1 MKELILKKGKLNKN
15 SFEEITSFL
24 KKEKIAVLP
33 TDTIYGL
40 SARADSLEARNRILK
55 MKEREN
61 KPFILL
67 ASSIEM
73 ILKYSYLNKRQQEY
87 INEKNNKNKRPTTY
101 ILNLKKDN
109 PLSFLSK
116 DGSIA
121 LRLPKRPF
129 LIKIIEELNIPLIS
143 TSLNIS
149 GSEVVNDLKLIKNN
163 YFRNEKPDI
172 ILNEGMCKNKK
183 PSKIIDL
190 RDVNNILIIRK

>member
-1 MKELILKKGKLNKN
+1 MKELFLKKGKLNKDD
-15 SFEEITSFL
+15 FRKIIIFL
-24 KKEKIAVLP
+24 KKEKIIVLP

-40 SARADSLEARNRILK
+40 SARADSLKARNKIIK

-67 ASSIEM
+67 ASSVEM
-73 ILKYSYLNKRQQEY
+73 ISKYSSL
-87 INEKNNKNKRPTTY
+87 NNKQYKYLEKSKSKSKRPTTH
-101 ILNLKKDN
+101 ILNLKNNN

-121 LRLPKRPF
+121 WRLPKRPF

-163 YFRNEKPDI
+163 YFKKEQPDI
-172 ILNEGMCKNKK
+172 LVNEGINENKK
-183 PSKIIDL
+183 ASKIIDL
-190 RDVNNILIIRK
+190 RDINNILIIRK